1 MQAHRKIAVIL
12 NASAGSGCDDDAA
25 RSFVNKFAAHGIE
38 ARVTLAKNGSELVGA
53 ARQAVKDGLPMVAAG
68 GGDGTQNAVAS
79 ELIGTDVVFG
89 VLPMGTLNHFAKDL
103 SIPLDLDGAI
113 ATIARGNTQ
122 AVDVGEV
129 NGRTF
134 VNNSSLGLYPQ
145 IVRDR
150 EQRRKHLG
158 QSKWRALLE
167 ASINAARRY
176 PVMTVEIEVEGRK
189 VQRRTP
195 FVFIGNSAYTM
206 EGFSIGERST
216 LSDGLL
222 SLYTT
227 HRTGRFGLLRLAVL
241 ALFKRL
247 NQARDFDAFTATA
260 FTVNTHRRRMRVATD
275 GEIDMMATPLVYR
288 VRPAALEVYVP

>member
-1 MQAHRKIAVIL
+1 MQSLAIIV
-12 NASAGSGCDDDAA
+12 NATSGTGCPQGWAA
-25 RSFVNKFAAHGIE
+25 EVESKFAAQGVRATVVAIQS
-38 ARVTLAKNGSELVGA
+38 GSEITAAAQRAVDQGA
-53 ARQAVKDGLPMVAAG
+53 PAVVAAG
-68 GGDGTQNAVAS
+68 GDGTVSAVAS
-79 ELIGTDVVFG
+79 ILAGGRVALG